1 MARTKT
7 IQIGLRQY
15 NSKTQLNQKL
25 NIVIS
30 SYRSTPFGGGQGI
43 FIYEL
48 SKALLSLGHNVDI
61 ISGPPYPK
69 LEPKINLIRSPGLNL
84 FSTFIF
90 KERLSIFI
98 NKKNKSID
106 DWYEFIS
113 ALFGGFPEIKTFGNR
128 LSYLLQNSSYDVLI
142 DNQSLSFGVLQVQNK
157 IPVIEIIHHPITKDY
172 KYDIQ
177 FSKGIIQKI
186 SKWRWFSFLK
196 MQKKVAPLMKVIS
209 TPSSNSKDDIV
220 KDFKVLKNKIMV
232 IPNGIDHVKFSPKK
246 HINRNPAQL
255 ITTASADV
263 PLKGLDFTLKAIY
276 SIKKDYPKI
285 RLVIIGA
292 PRPGGHTERLIQKLN
307 LEANIV
313 YKTNL
318 TKEEIAV
325 EYAYSNIAIVSS
337 LYEGFGFPVGEA
349 MACSIPLIAT
359 NVASIPEITSSFAEL
374 IPEKDSYS
382 IEQAIRKIFLN
393 PSKYQIRADAGRMH
407 IIENFD
413 WKKIAKRYESLIYQT
428 MENFNANF

>member
-1 MARTKT
+1 MVRIKNT
-7 IQIGLRQY
+7 QIGLRQY
-15 NSKTQLNQKL
+15 NSIFKLNQKL
-25 NIVIS
+25 NIAIS
-30 SYRSTPFGGGQGI
+30 SYRSAPFGGGQGI

-48 SKALLSLGHNVDI
+48 SKALQSLGHNVDI
-61 ISGPPYPK
+61 ISGPPYPN
-69 LEPKINLIRSPGLNL
+69 LESKINLIRSPGLNL
-84 FSTFIF
+84 FSTFVF
-90 KERLSIFI
+90 KERLAIFF
-98 NKKNKSID
+98 NKKNKSLD

-128 LSYLLQNSSYDVLI
+128 LNQLLQNLPYDILI
-142 DNQSLSFGVLQVQNK
+142 DNQSLSFGVLQLQKK
-157 IPVIEIIHHPITKDY
+157 IPIIEIVHHPITKDY
-172 KYDIQ
+172 EYDIQ

-196 MQKKVAPLMKVIS
+196 MQKKVAPLLKVIS
-209 TPSSNSKDDIV
+209 TPSTNSKNDIAI
-220 KDFKVLKNKIMV
+220 DFNVSKKKIAV
-232 IPNGIDHVKFSPKK
+232 IPNGIDHIKFSPKK
-246 HINRNPAQL
+246 EINRNPGQL

-263 PLKGLDFTLKAIY
+263 PQKGLDFTLKAIY
-276 SIKKDYPKI
+276 QLKEDFPKI
-285 RLVIIGA
+285 RLIIIGA
-292 PRPGGHTERLIQKLN
+292 PRSGGHTERLIQKLN

-318 TKEEIAV
+318 TKEEIAI

-359 NVASIPEITSSFAEL
+359 NVASIPEITSNFAEL
-374 IPEKDSYS
+374 IPEKDPKS

-413 WKKIAKRYESLIYQT
+413 WQKIAKQYESLIYQT
-428 MENFNANF
+428 IEKF